1 MTRKIDATKNSYS
14 TDRAALEPEW
24 QRAFDWIKRELGIRI
39 HAFERQARW
48 RPAYF
53 CEAEKDGKPLPI
65 YLRGERGALDHGVY
79 PFEQEAKVFQV
90 LEAEGLP
97 APHIYGVCPDP
108 KVIVMDKMPG
118 RPDLSTAKNE
128 AERVAVLDHFMDLLA
143 DLHSID
149 PRRFE
154 EIGYERPRGARA
166 LGLSDI
172 DRWERSYRKG
182 KKRPEPLIEFVND
195 WLRRNVPTD
204 REEVACLQGDTGQFL
219 FENGRVTT
227 FIDMELACIGDPAA
241 DLAGLRGR
249 DMAEPM
255 GDLLPAYERYF
266 KRTGKRIPN
275 SVIDYHTI
283 RFNLATPFTCAPL
296 IVDPPKTVDLIQYLG
311 WYWLWSRACIEVMAD
326 SMGISLPTPTIP
338 EPVRSRYSDGHDLLV
353 AKLGDLRSA
362 EEGFKRFELDTT
374 WRNATYLSRV
384 ESMAPA
390 MDAEE
395 AVEIDKLLGRK
406 TTPMNREAELE
417 QFVLQQGEKHE
428 IELMQLFEKRCLR
441 QEALYAPVAREMKG
455 VRTQLLRR

>member
-24 QRAFDWIKRELGIRI
+24 QRAFDWIERELGIRI

-326 SMGISLPTPTIP
+326 SMGVSLPTPTIP

-374 WRNATYLSRV
+374 WRNSTYLSRV

>member
-1 MTRKIDATKNSYS
+1 
-14 TDRAALEPEW
+14 
-24 QRAFDWIKRELGIRI
+24 
-39 HAFERQARW
+39 
-48 RPAYF
+48 
-53 CEAEKDGKPLPI
+53 
-65 YLRGERGALDHGVY
+65 
-79 PFEQEAKVFQV
+79 V

-166 LGLSDI
+166 LGLSDL

-204 REEVACLQGDTGQFL
+204 REEVACLQGDTGQFM

-326 SMGISLPTPTIP
+326 SMGVSLPTPTIP
-338 EPVRSRYSDGHDLLV
+338 DPVRSRYSDGHDLLV

-428 IELMQLFEKRCLR
+428 VELMQLFEKRCLR

>member
-1 MTRKIDATKNSYS
+1 MTRNIDARKNTSS
-14 TDRAALEPEW
+14 TDRSALEPEW
-24 QRAFDWIKRELGIRI
+24 QRAFDWIERELGIRI
-39 HAFERQARW
+39 HSFDRQARW
-48 RPAYF
+48 RPAFF
-53 CEAEKDGKPLPI
+53 CEAEKDGKALPL

-90 LEAEGLP
+90 MEAEGLP
-97 APHIYGVCPDP
+97 SPHIYGVCPDP

-143 DLHSID
+143 DLHQID

-154 EIGYERPRGARA
+154 EIGYDRPRGARA

-182 KKRPEPLIEFVND
+182 KKRPEPLIEFVNA

-275 SVIDYHTI
+275 SVIDYHTV

-296 IVDPPKTVDLIQYLG
+296 VAEPPSTVDLVQYLG
-311 WYWLWSRACIEVMAD
+311 WYWVWSRACIEVMAD
-326 SMGISLPTPTIP
+326 SMGVDLPNPTIP
-338 EPVRSRYSDGHDLLV
+338 EPARSRYASAHDLLV
-353 AKLGDLRSA
+353 SKLGELRSA
-362 EEGFKRFELDTT
+362 EEGFKRYELDTT

-384 ESMAPA
+384 ESMGPQ

-395 AVEIDKLLGRK
+395 ATEIDKLLGRK
-406 TTPMNREAELE
+406 TTPNDREAELE
-417 QFVLQQGEKHE
+417 RFVLEQGEKHE
-428 IELMQLFEKRCLR
+428 VELMQLFQKRCLR
-441 QEALYAPVAREMKG
+441 QEALYAPVARELSG
-455 VRTQLLRR
+455 VKTQLLRR

>member
-1 MTRKIDATKNSYS
+1 MTRKIDAKKNTSS
-14 TDRAALEPEW
+14 TDRSTLEPEW
-24 QRAFDWIKRELGIRI
+24 IRAFDWIERELGIRI
-39 HAFERQARW
+39 HSFDRQARW
-48 RPAYF
+48 RPAFF

-79 PFEQEAKVFQV
+79 PFEREAQVFQV
-90 LEAEGLP
+90 MESEGLP

-108 KVIVMDKMPG
+108 KVIVMDKMAG
-118 RPDLSTAKNE
+118 RPDLSTAKDE
-128 AERVAVLDHFMDLLA
+128 AERAAVLDHFMDLLA
-143 DLHSID
+143 DLHRID

-166 LGLSDI
+166 LGLSDL
-172 DRWERSYRKG
+172 DRWEASYRKG

-227 FIDMELACIGDPAA
+227 FIDMELAHIGDPAA

-275 SVIDYHTI
+275 QVIDYHTV
-283 RFNLATPFTCAPL
+283 RFNMATPFTCAPL
-296 IVDPPKTVDLIQYLG
+296 VVDPPKTVDLVQYLG

-326 SMGISLPTPTIP
+326 SMGVPLPTPTIP
-338 EPVRSRYSDGHDLLV
+338 EPVRSRYADGHDLLV
-353 AKLGDLRSA
+353 AKLADLRSA

-395 AVEIDKLLGRK
+395 AVEIDKLLKRK

-417 QFVLQQGEKHE
+417 QFVLQHGEKHE
-428 IELMQLFEKRCLR
+428 VELMQLFEKRCLR

>member
-1 MTRKIDATKNSYS
+1 MTRKIDAKKNTSS
-14 TDRAALEPEW
+14 SDRAALEPEW
-24 QRAFDWIKRELGIRI
+24 IRAFDWIERELGIRI
-39 HAFERQARW
+39 HSFDRQARW
-48 RPAYF
+48 RPAFF

-79 PFEQEAKVFQV
+79 PFEREAQVFQV
-90 LEAEGLP
+90 MESEGLP

-118 RPDLSTAKNE
+118 RPDLSTAKDE
-128 AERVAVLDHFMDLLA
+128 TERVAVLDHFMDLLA
-143 DLHSID
+143 DLHAID

-166 LGLSDI
+166 LGLSDL
-172 DRWERSYRKG
+172 DRWEASYRKG

-195 WLRRNVPTD
+195 WLRRNVPEG

-227 FIDMELACIGDPAA
+227 FIDMELAHIGDPAA

-275 SVIDYHTI
+275 EVIDYHTV
-283 RFNLATPFTCAPL
+283 RFNMATPFTCAPL
-296 IVDPPKTVDLIQYLG
+296 IVDPPKTVDLVQYLG

-326 SMGISLPTPTIP
+326 SMGVSLPTPTIP
-338 EPVRSRYSDGHDLLV
+338 EPEKSRYSDGHDLLV

-395 AVEIDKLLGRK
+395 AVEIDKLLKRK
-406 TTPMNREAELE
+406 TTPMNREAEFE

-428 IELMQLFEKRCLR
+428 VELMQLFEKRCLR

>member
-1 MTRKIDATKNSYS
+1 MTRNIDSKKNSFVSDRS
-14 TDRAALEPEW
+14 TLEPEW
-24 QRAFDWIKRELGIRI
+24 QRGFDWIERELGIRI
-39 HAFERQARW
+39 HAWERQPRW
-48 RPAYF
+48 RPAFF

-108 KVIVMDKMPG
+108 KIIVMDKMPG
-118 RPDLSTAKNE
+118 RPDLSTAKDE
-128 AERVAVLDHFMDLLA
+128 AERVAVLNHFMDLLA

-154 EIGYERPRGARA
+154 KIGYEWPRDARA
-166 LGLSDI
+166 IGLADL

-195 WLRRNVPTD
+195 WLRRNVPVD
-204 REEVACLQGDTGQFL
+204 REERACLQGDTGQFL

-227 FIDMELACIGDPAA
+227 FIDMELAYIGDPAA

-249 DMAEPM
+249 DLAEPM
-255 GDLLPAYERYF
+255 GDLIPAYERYF

-275 SVIDYHTI
+275 SAIDYHTI

-296 IVDPPKTVDLIQYLG
+296 VVDPPSTVDLIQYLG
-311 WYWLWSRACIEVMAD
+311 WYWVWSRACIEVMAD
-326 SMGISLPTPTIP
+326 SLGVPLPTPSIP
-338 EPVRSRYSDGHDLLV
+338 EPAKSRYGDGHDLLV
-353 AKLGDLRSA
+353 RKLGELRSA
-362 EEGFKRFELDTT
+362 EEGFKRFELDTC
-374 WRNATYLSRV
+374 WRNASYLARV

-395 AVEIDKLLGRK
+395 AVEIDKLLKRVTK
-406 TTPMNREAELE
+406 PLDREAELE
-417 QFVLQQGEKHE
+417 QFVLDQGEKHE
-428 IELMQLFEKRCLR
+428 VELMQLFQKRCLR
-441 QEALYAPVAREMKG
+441 QEALYAPVARELKG
-455 VRTQLLRR
+455 VKTQLLRR

>member
-326 SMGISLPTPTIP
+326 SMGVSLPTPTIP